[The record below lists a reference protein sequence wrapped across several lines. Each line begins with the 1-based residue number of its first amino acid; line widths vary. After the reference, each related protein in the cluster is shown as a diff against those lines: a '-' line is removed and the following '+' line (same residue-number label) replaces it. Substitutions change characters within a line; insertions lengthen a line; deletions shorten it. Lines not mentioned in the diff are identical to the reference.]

1 MSGRTNPTRRP
12 EELVVSS
19 NFIRAVRESGY
30 VSLAT
35 ALAELI
41 DNSIQAG
48 ATEIEL
54 TIARPDGALH
64 PEIEVLDNGIGIP
77 EDELREVFEEFSCTS
92 RHVMQG
98 HGLGLAICRR
108 IVEQHGGVI
117 WAERGEGGGAS
128 LRFTLPMA

>member
-64 PEIEVLDNGIGIP
+64 PEIEVLDNGAGMSRR
-77 EDELREVFEEFSCTS
+77 ELELCLKFGGSSRFDRRE
-92 RHVMQG
+92 
-98 HGLGLAICRR
+98 
-108 IVEQHGGVI
+108 
-117 WAERGEGGGAS
+117 
-128 LRFTLPMA
+128 